1 MAGHLALWDPPQKNA
16 SLKKENLCE
25 GRENTQMPLIPKN
38 ISLYKLSLIQFKVSL
53 LYLCVSGVSD
63 KASAGRGNCQFKGFE
78 SQKEMEGRAKRGRD
92 SYAMHSYIQQKAYFR
107 YGGYFFILGIKRKKS
122 GYGGRLAALN
132 LMPIA
137 AYSFPS
143 DCFV

>member
-1 MAGHLALWDPPQKNA
+1 MSGHLALWDPPQKNA

-107 YGGYFFILGIKRKKS
+107 YGGYFFILGIKRKKIWLWREI
-122 GYGGRLAALN
+122 GCTKLDAHRCLF
-132 LMPIA
+132 
-137 AYSFPS
+137 FPL
-143 DCFV
+143 

>member
-78 SQKEMEGRAKRGRD
+78 SQKEMEGRAK
-92 SYAMHSYIQQKAYFR
+92 SIQQKAYFR

-132 LMPIA
+132 LTPIA